1 MLKSKLWKGL
11 FFVFALTL
19 VVSFATTSYAKNN
32 KDKDKDKDEE
42 QKQEEKWEDAD
53 KNEDNGFVSKI
64 CNLGNGHRNK
74 FGLCKDKN
82 KNKPPLVYIF
92 ATKYSIKEGKSTTLY
107 LKTKRVDSCTASG
120 GWSGSK
126 DSNVRE
132 KVSPATTT
140 TYTITCNNAFGSF
153 TDSVEI
159 WVNHK
164 KGTTTPP
171 VVTPPATTTLSFN
184 GSPLSI
190 LNGATSTLTWNSA
203 NATSCTASNGWSGAK
218 SLSGTQVVSPSAT
231 TTYKLTCSGAGGTA
245 SSTVVIGVTA
255 SSSPATS
262 TPTIPTLTFNGS
274 PLSITDGATSTL
286 TWSSTDTTSCTA
298 SNGWAGSKALSG
310 NQIVAP
316 TSTTTYALSC
326 TGAGGTA
333 SSTVTIGVTASSSP
347 ATSTPPVDLTNF
359 LLSEVNYKTSSG
371 GEWVEIHNGTANPVT
386 MEGWTISDAA
396 SSDVIATTTVPAGG
410 FVIITG
416 STTLAASLPGVTVVT
431 LGNTSIGSGLND
443 TGDAVFLKDKNGATI
458 DSMSYG
464 DNATGFSSGLGVG
477 LTSSLNTLK
486 RISLSSDTNTAADWA
501 TTTAQTPGS

>member
-1 MLKSKLWKGL
+1 
-11 FFVFALTL
+11 
-19 VVSFATTSYAKNN
+19 
-32 KDKDKDKDEE
+32 
-42 QKQEEKWEDAD
+42 
-53 KNEDNGFVSKI
+53 
-64 CNLGNGHRNK
+64 
-74 FGLCKDKN
+74 
-82 KNKPPLVYIF
+82 
-92 ATKYSIKEGKSTTLY
+92 
-107 LKTKRVDSCTASG
+107 
-120 GWSGSK
+120 
-126 DSNVRE
+126 
-132 KVSPATTT
+132 
-140 TYTITCNNAFGSF
+140 
-153 TDSVEI
+153 
-159 WVNHK
+159 
-164 KGTTTPP
+164 
-171 VVTPPATTTLSFN
+171 
-184 GSPLSI
+184 
-190 LNGATSTLTWNSA
+190 
-203 NATSCTASNGWSGAK
+203 
-218 SLSGTQVVSPSAT
+218 
-231 TTYKLTCSGAGGTA
+231 
-245 SSTVVIGVTA
+245 VIGVTA

-333 SSTVTIGVTASSSP
+333 SSTVVIGVTASSSP

-386 MEGWTISDAA
+386 MDGWTISDAA